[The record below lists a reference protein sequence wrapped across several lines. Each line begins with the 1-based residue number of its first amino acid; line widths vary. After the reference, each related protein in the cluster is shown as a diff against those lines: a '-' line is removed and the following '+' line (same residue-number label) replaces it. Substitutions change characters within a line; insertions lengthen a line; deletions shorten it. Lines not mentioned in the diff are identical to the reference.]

1 MAQFLI
7 ITEFED
13 ANDFL
18 MLHAFKQ
25 QAFLSAYVCQ
35 WETNDRR
42 QFLQQILPVH
52 SLLIFEFWT
61 SLGEDKL
68 GVTYSS
74 PPLVQ
79 RDIQDLSIIL
89 KPTWSLSKE
98 GCGKYSSV

>member
-18 MLHAFKQ
+18 LLHALKQ

-52 SLLIFEFWT
+52 
-61 SLGEDKL
+61 
-68 GVTYSS
+68 
-74 PPLVQ
+74 
-79 RDIQDLSIIL
+79 
-89 KPTWSLSKE
+89 
-98 GCGKYSSV
+98 